1 MQRTLTVRGRITVRL
16 VSSLTTLDL
25 TNEENMLLFVCSEAV
40 GSERVKLETSHTV
53 KSTFHPS
60 ETYLIPLS
68 ISYHTL
74 FTASFTFSL
83 SLSLSLSL
91 SPVSTL
97 NSLSLSFFL
106 FNVSVD
112 DNCLKGFQVIQA
124 VDKRTNEAIRTPI
137 EPQTTF
143 YFCFNYFWDSL
154 FIIILFC

>member
-40 GSERVKLETSHTV
+40 GSERVKLETSHAV
-53 KSTFHPS
+53 KSTFHHS
-60 ETYLIPLS
+60 ECSLTYLYLVS
-68 ISYHTL
+68 HTL
-74 FTASFTFSL
+74 
-83 SLSLSLSL
+83 LSL

-154 FIIILFC
+154 FIIILSC

>member
-40 GSERVKLETSHTV
+40 GSERVKLETSHAV
-53 KSTFHPS
+53 KSTFHHS
-60 ETYLIPLS
+60 ECSLTYLYLVS
-68 ISYHTL
+68 HTL
-74 FTASFTFSL
+74 LCLFYL
-83 SLSLSLSL
+83 LSLSLSL